1 MDGGGDGRRPG
12 STAVG
17 PGRLGAGGPVRSS
30 GSGVDRD
37 GFRVSRR
44 LPLGGSGW
52 APLPLLE
59 GPAAS
64 RDRGSLGLAAG
75 SRPALSWALAGPV
88 TLPSPRCSPK
98 KSARTVAACWPWAWS
113 PTPLPPSAAQP
124 GSAPR
129 TPPGCGVC
137 AGRCGGEVGCG
148 RKRSGSTVGRH
159 DTSIVVSTP
168 LHNHRPHTMGPAG
181 HPTLVQAQS
190 GFFPAR
196 THVPVGSTRFPP
208 FPGGVR
214 NTVNPRGGSRHGP
227 RRPRPSHPACRPVR
241 DPGREQAPPFFFPS
255 PICRGKPVNRYGYR
269 RPKKKKFE
277 TTIRRQGVI
286 FSPIRQ
292 NRVP

>member
-1 MDGGGDGRRPG
+1 MDGSGDGRRPG

-52 APLPLLE
+52 APLPPLE

-75 SRPALSWALAGPV
+75 SRSALSWALAGPV
-88 TLPSPRCSPK
+88 TLPSPTAPQKKLRPNRRGLLALGVVPHSP
-98 KSARTVAACWPWAWS
+98 SPIGRPAGVGASDPNRLWRVCWPMRRRGWVWPEA
-113 PTPLPPSAAQP
+113 L
-124 GSAPR
+124 
-129 TPPGCGVC
+129 
-137 AGRCGGEVGCG
+137 
-148 RKRSGSTVGRH
+148 GSTVGRH
-159 DTSIVVSTP
+159 DTSIAVSTP

-190 GFFPAR
+190 SFSPAR

-241 DPGREQAPPFFFPS
+241 DPGREQAPPFFSLLRFAVENP
-255 PICRGKPVNRYGYR
+255 
-269 RPKKKKFE
+269 
-277 TTIRRQGVI
+277 
-286 FSPIRQ
+286 
-292 NRVP
+292 

>member
-1 MDGGGDGRRPG
+1 MGRVDGGGDGRRPG

-75 SRPALSWALAGPV
+75 SRAALSWALTGPV
-88 TLPSPRCSPK
+88 TLPSP
-98 KSARTVAACWPWAWS
+98 AAPQKTPPEPSRLAGPGRGPPLPS

-190 GFFPAR
+190 GFSPAR

-214 NTVNPRGGSRHGP
+214 NTVNTRGGFRHGP

-241 DPGREQAPPFFFPS
+241 DPGREQAPPFFSLLRFAVENP
-255 PICRGKPVNRYGYR
+255 
-269 RPKKKKFE
+269 
-277 TTIRRQGVI
+277 
-286 FSPIRQ
+286 
-292 NRVP
+292 

>member
-12 STAVG
+12 STAIG

-52 APLPLLE
+52 APLPPLE

-75 SRPALSWALAGPV
+75 SRSALSWALACPV
-88 TLPSPRCSPK
+88 TLPSPAAPQK
-98 KSARTVAACWPWAWS
+98 NSARTVAACWPWAWS

-190 GFFPAR
+190 GFFPGTNAR
-196 THVPVGSTRFPP
+196 
-208 FPGGVR
+208 
-214 NTVNPRGGSRHGP
+214 PRGLHAFSTLSWRGP
-227 RRPRPSHPACRPVR
+227 EHRESTGRVPARAEETTTVPPGVSTRPRPGKGTGPT
-241 DPGREQAPPFFFPS
+241 FFSLLRF
-255 PICRGKPVNRYGYR
+255 CRGKPVNRYGCR
-269 RPKKKKFE
+269 RPKKIE
-277 TTIRRQGVI
+277 TTI
-286 FSPIRQ
+286 
-292 NRVP
+292 